1 MNIQELPD
9 KEFKI
14 IILWILR
21 EVQEN
26 TDEKHNAI
34 RKIIQEQNKKLKE
47 TLKKEPNRKS
57 GAGEYKD

>member
-1 MNIQELPD
+1 MNIQKLPD

-21 EVQEN
+21 EVQN
-26 TDEKHNAI
+26 TDEKFNAI
-34 RKIIQEQNKKLKE
+34 RKIIKEQNKKLKK

-57 GAGEYKD
+57 EAREYKD

>member
-9 KEFKI
+9 NEFKI

-21 EVQEN
+21 EVQN
-26 TDEKHNAI
+26 TDEKFNAI
-34 RKIIQEQNKKLKE
+34 RKIIKEQNKKLKK